1 MIDGAGNYAADAEI
15 ERKAMQASADVD
27 TAIGAVLELHRSNPN
42 PSILSSMVNA
52 DPPMPIEA
60 IRANIKVIIG
70 GGLNEPRDA
79 ILTLVLGLL
88 ENPVQKDSVLAKPE
102 LWPAALEEAV
112 RWISPIGMYP
122 RRVTRSVDLS
132 GITLPE
138 GLQIGLCV
146 GAANRDGSRFADPD
160 RFDMMRPKQS
170 HLAFGAGPHF
180 CAGTRCRGLPS
191 ARSWRQCCSTACATC
206 ASARRHRL
214 LSAAGCSAVRCRCR
228 CSGIRDERVCASVAL
243 RPRSCGRLNSR

>member
-1 MIDGAGNYAADAEI
+1 MAMIGFREMPWQILAEWSQALIDGAGNYAADAEI

-27 TAIGAVLELHRSNPN
+27 TAIDVVLELHRSNPN

-52 DPPMPIEA
+52 DPQMPIEA

-102 LWPAALEEAV
+102 LWPSALEEAV

-122 RRVTRSVDLS
+122 RRVTCSVDLS
-132 GITLPE
+132 GAALPE

-146 GAANRDGSRFADPD
+146 GAANRDGSRFANPD
-160 RFDMMRPKQS
+160 RFDVMRPKQS

-180 CAGTRCRGLPS
+180 CAGTWVSRLTVGKIVAPMLFERLRNLRLREEAPPVVRGWVFRGPVSLP
-191 ARSWRQCCSTACATC
+191 
-206 ASARRHRL
+206 
-214 LSAAGCSAVRCRCR
+214 VRWD
-228 CSGIRDERVCASVAL
+228 S
-243 RPRSCGRLNSR
+243 